1 MVIVAAVDRSDRAD
15 VVIQEAK
22 VLAEAFDDTIHVVH
36 VIAKSEFNDIA
47 VSMAKEKKEIDVESV
62 RNAASNIAEEAAK
75 SLDGSFVTVGLNGNP
90 AEEVVNYAHEQ
101 DAQYI
106 VVAGRKRSAAGKA
119 LFGSVAQSILMN
131 AECPVVMSTESS

>member
-15 VVIQEAK
+15 IVIQEAK

-47 VSMAKEKKEIDVESV
+47 MSMAKEKKEIDVESV
-62 RNAASNIAEEAAK
+62 RNAASNVAEEAAK

-101 DAQYI
+101 EAQYI

>member
-47 VSMAKEKKEIDVESV
+47 MTMAKEKKEMDVESV

-75 SLDGSFVTVGLNGNP
+75 SLDGSFGTVGLSGNP

-131 AECPVVMSTESS
+131 AECPVVMSTEPS

>member
-47 VSMAKEKKEIDVESV
+47 MTMAKEKKEMDVESV

-75 SLDGSFVTVGLNGNP
+75 SLDGSFETVGLSGNP

>member
-47 VSMAKEKKEIDVESV
+47 MTMAKEKKGMDVESV

-101 DAQYI
+101 EAQYI